1 MYKRLNDFK
10 KRFNRFKTVDPKTD
24 ENKNKKV
31 LDGVGDLFNE
41 LYYIYKDKYSEEKDG
56 LNAKDKKDLLM
67 IISLSLMKNNKR
79 LVKNLIKKIYLKKPT
94 KYDLNIF
101 NKWVNKKKK
110 KHKPRNYLKGLVM
123 CLKLYIL
130 QMMER
135 KTII

>member
-110 KHKPRNYLKGLVM
+110 
-123 CLKLYIL
+123 
-130 QMMER
+130 QA
-135 KTII
+135 